1 MIRPGPQSEY
11 PERLLV
17 ATGNA
22 GKLSEF
28 RALLAHIMIRSPSDV
43 GLEDLLVE
51 ETGDTFYD
59 NALLKAR
66 AYAMASGLISV
77 GDDSGLEVDA
87 IDDRPGVLSAR
98 YGGPDLDDAGRYRH
112 LLDELT
118 GVPAAARGARFR
130 CCLVVAAPDGNTAT
144 TDGVCEGRILDEPTG
159 RGGFGYDPVFFVPEY
174 GRSMAALS
182 RAEKGAVSH
191 RGRALRALLPILQQ
205 KFPALL
211 LG

>member
-1 MIRPGPQSEY
+1 MTRPGPQSEY

-22 GKLSEF
+22 GKLAEF

-77 GDDSGLEVDA
+77 GDDSGLE
-87 IDDRPGVLSAR
+87 DRKS
-98 YGGPDLDDAGRYRH
+98 
-112 LLDELT
+112 
-118 GVPAAARGARFR
+118 
-130 CCLVVAAPDGNTAT
+130 VV
-144 TDGVCEGRILDEPTG
+144 
-159 RGGFGYDPVFFVPEY
+159 
-174 GRSMAALS
+174 
-182 RAEKGAVSH
+182 
-191 RGRALRALLPILQQ
+191 
-205 KFPALL
+205 
-211 LG
+211 